1 MPRRKCHACPNWFT
15 SARDDARF
23 CSAACKQRSYRRR
36 LKPGPF
42 TPIPC
47 VDEEHHRYED
57 ESAPQAHLRAANWQ
71 IDEGLRLCD
80 EFALFRN
87 GAPKVSRRMLTRVRR
102 VAKRWR
108 RLAAELKHNHGDE
121 EVKAMNRKER
131 RRAEAQQRVSRE

>member
-23 CSAACKQRSYRRR
+23 CSAACKQRAYRRR

-42 TPIPC
+42 TPVDC
-47 VDEEHHRYED
+47 DDEEHHRYEG
-57 ESAPQAHLRAANWQ
+57 EAERQAHLRAAQWQ
-71 IDEGLRLCD
+71 LYEALRLAN

-87 GAPKVSRRMLTRVRR
+87 GAPKVSRRMLTRVRA

-108 RLAAELKHNHGDE
+108 RLAAEL
-121 EVKAMNRKER
+121 
-131 RRAEAQQRVSRE
+131 AQKRGG